1 MQQHLY
7 RGLNV
12 EEHQRTSGLLQR
24 VLRGLRGVCSNLQRG
39 RYPSQH
45 PARRAINEAIDNVH
59 TARIELEADGRRQ
72 HPDARVIYPAEA
84 PRLSTDSL
92 TDAVAGAGD
101 GVGQVD

>member
-1 MQQHLY
+1 
-7 RGLNV
+7 
-12 EEHQRTSGLLQR
+12 
-24 VLRGLRGVCSNLQRG
+24 
-39 RYPSQH
+39 
-45 PARRAINEAIDNVH
+45 VH